1 MDGGCD
7 GRAAGQTQANSR
19 SPLVTTG
26 TKILLLG
33 LLVIGLGVG
42 GFFGIRYLARQGELG
57 PFNDQIGDYTAP
69 AARAKDETAYVK
81 GKVIPVNLKSKDVD
95 WLYYDL
101 PDDLRP
107 ASPAEVGT
115 VAWLDWG
122 EVKVGEYGKGGG
134 GAFVQTCKVTVI
146 DKARRAI
153 VGETVVRGSDPPKS
167 SRRGASASGSKP
179 TAEVVQYLR
188 GLPRK

>member
-1 MDGGCD
+1 
-7 GRAAGQTQANSR
+7 RASRHTHANSR

-26 TKILLLG
+26 TKIFLLA

-57 PFNDQIGDYTAP
+57 PFNDQIADYTAP
-69 AARAKDETAYVK
+69 ATRGAPNKSAYLK
-81 GKVIPVNLKSKDVD
+81 GKVVPVNLKSKDVD

-115 VAWLDWG
+115 VVWLDWG
-122 EVKVGEYGKGGG
+122 EVKVGQYGTGGG

-146 DKARRAI
+146 DK
-153 VGETVVRGSDPPKS
+153 
-167 SRRGASASGSKP
+167 
-179 TAEVVQYLR
+179 
-188 GLPRK
+188 

>member
-1 MDGGCD
+1 
-7 GRAAGQTQANSR
+7 
-19 SPLVTTG
+19 VTTG
-26 TKILLLG
+26 NKILLLI

-57 PFNDQIGDYTAP
+57 PFNDQINDYTAP
-69 AARAKDETAYVK
+69 AARVGKEESPYVK

-101 PDDLRP
+101 PDNLRP
-107 ASPAEVGT
+107 TSPGEVGT
-115 VAWLDWG
+115 VVWLDWG
-122 EVKVGEYGKGGG
+122 EVKVGQYGSGGG

-153 VGETVVRGSDPPKS
+153 VGETVVRGSDPPRS
-167 SRRGASASGSKP
+167 SRRGSSASGSKP
-179 TAEVVQYLR
+179 TTEVVQYLNR
-188 GLPRK
+188 LPRK